1 MLDEIDAK
9 TLAEALE
16 HATKCTAL
24 IESIVTDDEKL
35 NDTYDRLEL
44 AEFEMWKM
52 LQEYNDDKTKD
63 WDTTA
68 GDY

>member
-9 TLAEALE
+9 ALTEALE
-16 HATKCTAL
+16 HATKCIAL
-24 IESIVTDDEKL
+24 IESIVTDDDKL

-52 LQEYNDDKTKD
+52 LQEYNEWQTKD